1 VRLGLT
7 DQALLVVLQDE
18 LLIST
23 KDSKNSLPAS
33 RANLAAAVA
42 RLYTVYAR
50 DRQSSAH
57 LDRLM
62 AAFVAGIQQQAESN
76 EAQLGRKGAAKLSGQ
91 LYSPDH
97 LIIKADA

>member
-1 VRLGLT
+1 
-7 DQALLVVLQDE
+7 
-18 LLIST
+18 
-23 KDSKNSLPAS
+23 
-33 RANLAAAVA
+33 
-42 RLYTVYAR
+42 
-50 DRQSSAH
+50 
-57 LDRLM
+57 M